1 MNDSKIRRNF
11 KSSDTEEPK
20 YNDYS
25 SLPPEQV
32 KPPEAANRF
41 FMSGSRKELSETK
54 REYVEASRPQYSFEK
69 SSPKGLYAD
78 PKAGVVDEYASNS
91 DWRARIQK
99 AVAESEKRINPE
111 KAERKPWPDAP
122 TDFRQKEPLFD
133 NLFET
138 DDSESEESVDS
149 ENLIWEIDEKVTRES
164 VSSPRSD
171 SLNIE
176 KETFVPE
183 TKKETTIEAA
193 EVELKNAI
201 REEAY
206 IAWLAERNEKNE
218 LQHSEL
224 IQNITIAKKKQQRA
238 ETYDKWMAERETRII
253 EDETCLKRKI
263 EKKAEQQKRAAA
275 YENWISQREAHLEEE
290 DACMKIRIAKNAE
303 KQKRAAAYD
312 NWISQREARLEEEDA
327 CMKIRIE
334 KNVEKQ
340 KRAAAYDNW
349 ISQREARLEEE
360 DACMKIRIEKN
371 AEKQKRAA
379 AYENWISQREARL
392 EEEDVCMTIRIAEK
406 QKKQAR
412 SAEYDKWF
420 LARERRISEEESALC
435 NRILEKSQ
443 LVFDEDEL
451 LAAEEFD
458 ASECEFENAEAEF
471 EAVCD
476 SEVSDIFEQEE
487 CDTVS
492 ASEIEIYTSEAGIE
506 IAESDIKIAEM
517 EIEVIDVDLEVGGSS
532 EDLIEVQVDE
542 EFDNDLQILMSEK
555 KNLEQLRSSKT
566 EKNSESNLDDEFVV

>member
-133 NLFET
+133 NLFEA

-149 ENLIWEIDEKVTRES
+149 ENLIWEIDEKVTCES
-164 VSSPRSD
+164 VSSLRSD
-171 SLNIE
+171 SLNIEKE

-183 TKKETTIEAA
+183 TKKEKVIEAA
-193 EVELKNAI
+193 EVELKNVV

-253 EDETCLKRKI
+253 EDEACLKIKI

-275 YENWISQREAHLEEE
+275 YE
-290 DACMKIRIAKNAE
+290 D
-303 KQKRAAAYD
+303 
-312 NWISQREARLEEEDA
+312 WISQREARLEEEDA

-334 KNVEKQ
+334 KNAEKQ

-379 AYENWISQREARL
+379 AYDNWISQREARL
-392 EEEDVCMTIRIAEK
+392 EEEDVCMAIRIAEK

-435 NRILEKSQ
+435 SRILEKSQ

-451 LAAEEFD
+451 LTAEEFD
-458 ASECEFENAEAEF
+458 AAECEFENAEAEF

-476 SEVSDIFEQEE
+476 SEVSDIFESEE
-487 CDTVS
+487 CDVVS
-492 ASEIEIYTSEAGIE
+492 ASEIEIYTEAEAGIE
-506 IAESDIKIAEM
+506 ITESGIKIAET

>member
-133 NLFET
+133 NLFEA

-149 ENLIWEIDEKVTRES
+149 ENLIWEIDEKVTCES
-164 VSSPRSD
+164 VSSLRSD
-171 SLNIE
+171 SLNIEKE

-183 TKKETTIEAA
+183 TKKEKVIEAA
-193 EVELKNAI
+193 EVELKNVV

-253 EDETCLKRKI
+253 EDEACLKIKI

-275 YENWISQREAHLEEE
+275 YE
-290 DACMKIRIAKNAE
+290 D
-303 KQKRAAAYD
+303 
-312 NWISQREARLEEEDA
+312 
-327 CMKIRIE
+327 
-334 KNVEKQ
+334 
-340 KRAAAYDNW
+340 
-349 ISQREARLEEE
+349 
-360 DACMKIRIEKN
+360 
-371 AEKQKRAA
+371 
-379 AYENWISQREARL
+379 WISQREARL
-392 EEEDVCMTIRIAEK
+392 EEEDVCMAIRIAEK

-435 NRILEKSQ
+435 SRILEKSQ

-451 LAAEEFD
+451 LTAEEFD
-458 ASECEFENAEAEF
+458 AAECEFENAEAEF

-476 SEVSDIFEQEE
+476 SEVSDIFESEE
-487 CDTVS
+487 CDVVS
-492 ASEIEIYTSEAGIE
+492 ASEIEIYTEAEAGIE
-506 IAESDIKIAEM
+506 ITESGIKIAET

>member
-111 KAERKPWPDAP
+111 KTERKPWPDAP

-176 KETFVPE
+176 KEKETFVPE
-183 TKKETTIEAA
+183 TKKEKVIEAA
-193 EVELKNAI
+193 EVELKNVV

-253 EDETCLKRKI
+253 EDEACLKIKI

-275 YENWISQREAHLEEE
+275 YE
-290 DACMKIRIAKNAE
+290 D
-303 KQKRAAAYD
+303 
-312 NWISQREARLEEEDA
+312 
-327 CMKIRIE
+327 
-334 KNVEKQ
+334 
-340 KRAAAYDNW
+340 W

-379 AYENWISQREARL
+379 AYEDWISQREARLEEEDACMKIRIEKNAEKQTRAAAYDNWISQREARL

-420 LARERRISEEESALC
+420 LARERRISEEEAALC
-435 NRILEKSQ
+435 SRILEKSQ

-451 LAAEEFD
+451 LTAEEFD
-458 ASECEFENAEAEF
+458 AAECEFENAEAEF

-487 CDTVS
+487 CDVVS
-492 ASEIEIYTSEAGIE
+492 ASEIEIYTEAEAVIE
-506 IAESDIKIAEM
+506 IAESDIKIAET
-517 EIEVIDVDLEVGGSS
+517 EIEVIDVDLEVGGNS
-532 EDLIEVQVDE
+532 EDLIEVQADE